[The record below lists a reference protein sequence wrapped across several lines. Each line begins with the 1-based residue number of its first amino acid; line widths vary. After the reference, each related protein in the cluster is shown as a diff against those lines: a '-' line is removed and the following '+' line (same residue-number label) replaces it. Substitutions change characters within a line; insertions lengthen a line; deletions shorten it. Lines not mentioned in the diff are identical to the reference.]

1 MRALAVLVS
10 YGIPGAN
17 ISIAGLYY
25 RVCHLCVIPNL
36 NLDKVHEGI
45 TIPVTRMSSRLEYF
59 CKDRVRVFNAIF
71 NNISV
76 IL

>member
-1 MRALAVLVS
+1 MAFQGQIFLLQDFITGYAT
-10 YGIPGAN
+10 N
-17 ISIAGLYY
+17 LY
-25 RVCHLCVIPNL
+25 
-36 NLDKVHEGI
+36 LDEGI